1 MARIAPHGVGR
12 WFAPLQAG
20 GGAAFPWRGCRAV
33 SRRATHGR
41 PPRAGHGLRRAQA
54 CAVWRGWASSLAAQA
69 ALAGLLLA
77 LVVVPALGRWH
88 QVSHGSAL
96 DRLHAGQPVAA
107 DPAPSLTSLGALRPP
122 GRAPSWLGV
131 LLGKHTPVECQL
143 LDQLALGDALQA
155 ATTLGAMP
163 APQHAPPVQR
173 SDRLHAVHVA
183 LYLARGPPAA

>member
-1 MARIAPHGVGR
+1 M
-12 WFAPLQAG
+12 
-20 GGAAFPWRGCRAV
+20 
-33 SRRATHGR
+33 
-41 PPRAGHGLRRAQA
+41 
-54 CAVWRGWASSLAAQA
+54 WRGWASSLAAQA

-96 DRLHAGQPVAA
+96 DRLHAGQPVAT
-107 DPAPSLTSLGALRPP
+107 DSAPSLTSLAALRPP
-122 GRAPSWLGV
+122 GRASSWLGV

-155 ATTLGAMP
+155 ATALGAMP
-163 APQHAPPVQR
+163 VPPNAPPVQR
-173 SDRLHAVHVA
+173 NDRLHAAHVA